1 MACRRGARSLRDS
14 HRSLAHRA
22 IPRRSAQWLA
32 KPTSPR
38 TYSYQSEP
46 HLYVRL
52 RTIIVYL
59 TGGAMCRYRERTA
72 RSSSARRHQHAS
84 APTPTPQWCHR
95 SRPREY
101 RRAPHWHTPPKC
113 TPWRFVSQASTHAQG
128 RRTAGRCVSERA
140 SKRMNDE
147 QAMASIASASPSPS
161 PILSVR
167 QVART

>member
-72 RSSSARRHQHAS
+72 RSSSGRRHQHAS

-128 RRTAGRCVSERA
+128 RRTAGRCVRERA

-147 QAMASIASASPSPS
+147 QAMASIASAP
-161 PILSVR
+161 
-167 QVART
+167 ARITITISLIDA